1 MAFLR
6 RDDKLA
12 LGWGADKMFD
22 VYVSDKRDLLI
33 VPKGAIPPREASTRY
48 WRKIKKRLVSVSAE
62 IARAVESNGYYR
74 RKLGEF
80 KTG

>member
-1 MAFLR
+1 
-6 RDDKLA
+6 
-12 LGWGADKMFD
+12 MFD